1 MLQYISIYLGAM
13 LLTCALVAVAQQA
26 NRLIIAFGTQDS
38 EERDAYNE
46 QPVAH
51 SEEPTPRRRQRASA
65 TPTPSPAYGD
75 TVISPIA
82 APTGTPL
89 QGLSFAITG
98 KLAVK
103 REWVASLIRRYGG
116 EVHSRLRHDTRYLV
130 QGDTGVRY
138 TDKEN
143 RARQYGTEVIY
154 ESELCTM
161 IGIRFDEYVTNPTAF
176 AYASSEEQQRHEC
189 RTAHSREARS
199 IARATVDLRTTLQ
212 LMADS
217 STITFAQPVRVM
229 VADSDE
235 IARCTS
241 LQMHRTAS
249 HSKEY
254 TLTTTDGDT
263 VYLDDVHTGCIADLY
278 QAAVA

>member
-13 LLTCALVAVAQQA
+13 LITCALIAVAQQA
-26 NRLIIAFGTQDS
+26 NRLITAFGAQDS
-38 EERDAYNE
+38 EERDAYSE
-46 QPVAH
+46 QRVAH
-51 SEEPTPRRRQRASA
+51 SEEPAPRRRQRSSA

-82 APTGTPL
+82 APTCTPL

-161 IGIRFDEYVTNPTAF
+161 IGIRFDEYVSNPTAF

-235 IARCTS
+235 VARCTS

>member
-1 MLQYISIYLGAM
+1 MLQYICIYLGAM
-13 LLTCALVAVAQQA
+13 LLTCALIAVAQQA
-26 NRLIIAFGTQDS
+26 NRLITAFSTQNS

-51 SEEPTPRRRQRASA
+51 SEEPAPRRRQRPFA
-65 TPTPSPAYGD
+65 TPTPSPAYGA
-75 TVISPIA
+75 TGISPIA

-161 IGIRFDEYVTNPTAF
+161 IGIAFDEYVTNPTAF
-176 AYASSEEQQRHEC
+176 AYANSDEQQRHEC

-199 IARATVDLRTTLQ
+199 IARATDDLRTTLR